1 MQNVFNVWYN
11 LPAGTSDFLLT
22 FYTSFAHEMMKD
34 FKNIFIIFLT
44 CLFALIW
51 KNPYSNW
58 LSISLTKDKV
68 LSQNKE
74 FPLHDYTKCNTIM
87 FGFFLL

>member
-22 FYTSFAHEMMKD
+22 CYTSFAHEIMKD

-44 CLFALIW
+44 CLFALI
-51 KNPYSNW
+51 
-58 LSISLTKDKV
+58 
-68 LSQNKE
+68 
-74 FPLHDYTKCNTIM
+74 
-87 FGFFLL
+87 